1 MKRKHI
7 GKWLGI
13 ALGAYLLYA
22 VLTAI
27 LVPLPQKEATGELWS
42 QYEERLRTEAAPERV
57 KSIES
62 AEDAL
67 LYRLRLIENAEEEIV
82 FSTFDLRADGSGQD
96 IMAALYGAAQRGV
109 RVRVIVDGLN
119 GFLHLQNSGVLR
131 ALAAEENVEVRFY
144 DPIDLLRPWKL
155 NYRLHD
161 KYLIAD
167 GEKYILGGRNTNDL
181 FLGSYQE
188 EQNIDRDLL
197 VVSDGGEGTS
207 VSQLLSYF
215 ESVWSQPENRTI
227 TGKASSQTDALRER
241 DAFLRSGFP
250 EAFAAVDW
258 EAETTAVVRVSLFS
272 GSPRA
277 EDKAPELWDA
287 LVRLM
292 AQGDDV
298 LLQTPYIICNH
309 KMYDDLEQLAASRQV
324 RVLTNAVENGANP
337 SGCSDYL
344 REKQNILSR
353 GLDVYEVICG
363 QSLHT
368 KTILIGDDLSVVG
381 SFNADMRSAYLDTE
395 LMLVI
400 ESEAVNA
407 ALRQESETYITQS
420 RLALHDGGTE
430 YGARFEETA
439 LPWAKRALYGVLSVV
454 SRPVR
459 HLL

>member
-1 MKRKHI
+1 MKQKHI
-7 GKWLGI
+7 LKWLGI
-13 ALGAYLLYA
+13 SLGVYLLYG

-27 LVPLPQKEATGELWS
+27 LVPLPQKEAAGELWS
-42 QYEERLRTEAAPERV
+42 QYEARLSTDASQERV
-57 KSIES
+57 RSIEDTDSALLWRLQLIES
-62 AEDAL
+62 AE
-67 LYRLRLIENAEEEIV
+67 REVI

-96 IMAALYGAAQRGV
+96 LMAALYGAAQRGV

-258 EAETTAVVRVSLFS
+258 EAETTAVARVSLFS
-272 GSPRA
+272 GSPLA

-353 GLDVYEVICG
+353 GLDVYEVVCG

-400 ESEAVNA
+400 ESEALNA

-420 RLALHDGGTE
+420 RLALHDDGTE

>member
-67 LYRLRLIENAEEEIV
+67 LYRLRLIENAKEEIV

-188 EQNIDRDLL
+188 EQNIDRDVL

-258 EAETTAVVRVSLFS
+258 EAETTAVARVSLFS

-277 EDKAPELWDA
+277 EAKAPELWDA

-298 LLQTPYIICNH
+298 LLQTPYIICND
-309 KMYDDLEQLAASRQV
+309 KMYNDLEALAETRQL

-353 GLDVYEVICG
+353 GLDVYEVVCG

-368 KTILIGDDLSVVG
+368 KTILIGDDLSIVG

-400 ESEAVNA
+400 ESEEVNA
-407 ALRQESETYITQS
+407 ALRQESETYLAQS

-439 LPWAKRALYGVLSVV
+439 LPWAKRALYGVLRVV

>member
-1 MKRKHI
+1 MRQKHI
-7 GKWLGI
+7 VKWLGI

-22 VLTAI
+22 VLTVI
-27 LVPLPQKEATGELWS
+27 FVPLPQKETTGELWS
-42 QYEERLRTEAAPERV
+42 RYETRLSADAAQERV

-62 AEDAL
+62 ADDAL
-67 LYRLRLIENAEEEIV
+67 LWRLWLIESAEKEII

-96 IMAALYGAAQRGV
+96 VMAALYGAAQRGV
-109 RVRVIVDGLN
+109 QVRMIIDGLN

-131 ALAAEENVEVRFY
+131 ALAEEENVEVRFY

-167 GEKYILGGRNTNDL
+167 GDRYILGGRNTNDL

-188 EQNIDRDLL
+188 KQNIDRDVL
-197 VVSDGGEGTS
+197 VVSDGGEGSS
-207 VSQLLSYF
+207 VTQLLTYF
-215 ESVWSQPENRTI
+215 DSVWSQPENQTI
-227 TGKASSQTDALRER
+227 KGKTSSQTDALQER
-241 DAFLRSGFP
+241 YAALCAVYAK
-250 EAFAAVDW
+250 ELAAVDW
-258 EAETTAVVRVSLFS
+258 EAETTAVTRVSLLS

-277 EDKAPELWDA
+277 EAKAPELWDA

-292 AQGDDV
+292 AQGDDI
-298 LLQTPYIICNH
+298 LLQTPYIICND
-309 KMYDDLEQLAASRQV
+309 KMYNDLAALAETRQL

-353 GLDVYEVICG
+353 GVDVYEVVCG

-368 KTILIGDDLSVVG
+368 KTILIGNDLSVVG

-400 ESEAVNA
+400 ESEEVNVM
-407 ALRQESETYITQS
+407 LRQAEEPYIAQS

-430 YGARFEETA
+430 YGARFEEVT
-439 LPWAKRALYGVLSVV
+439 LPWAKRALYEGLSIVQ
-454 SRPVR
+454 RPVR

>member
-324 RVLTNAVENGANP
+324 RALTNAVENGANP

-395 LMLVI
+395 LMLVV
-400 ESEAVNA
+400 ESEEVNA
-407 ALRQESETYITQS
+407 ALRQESVQYIDQS

-454 SRPVR
+454 SCPVR

>member
-67 LYRLRLIENAEEEIV
+67 LYRLRLIENAKEEIV

-131 ALAAEENVEVRFY
+131 ALAAEENVEARFY

-188 EQNIDRDLL
+188 EQNIDRDVL

-258 EAETTAVVRVSLFS
+258 EAETTAVARVSLFS

-353 GLDVYEVICG
+353 GLDVYEVVCG

-395 LMLVI
+395 LMLVV
-400 ESEAVNA
+400 ESEEVNA

>member
-67 LYRLRLIENAEEEIV
+67 LYRLRLIENAKEEIV

-188 EQNIDRDLL
+188 EQNIDRDVL

-258 EAETTAVVRVSLFS
+258 EAETTAVARVSLFS

-277 EDKAPELWDA
+277 EAKAPELWDA

-298 LLQTPYIICNH
+298 LLQTPYIICND
-309 KMYDDLEQLAASRQV
+309 KMYNDLEALAETRQL

-353 GLDVYEVICG
+353 GVDVYEVVCG

-368 KTILIGDDLSVVG
+368 KTILIGDDLSIVG

-400 ESEAVNA
+400 ESEEVNA

-439 LPWAKRALYGVLSVV
+439 LPWAKRALYGVLRVV

>member
-67 LYRLRLIENAEEEIV
+67 LYRLRLIENAKEEIV

-96 IMAALYGAAQRGV
+96 LMAALYGAAQRGV

-188 EQNIDRDLL
+188 EQNIDRDVL

-258 EAETTAVVRVSLFS
+258 EAETTAVARVSLFS

-324 RVLTNAVENGANP
+324 RILTNAVENGANP

-344 REKQNILSR
+344 REKENILAR

-368 KTILIGDDLSVVG
+368 KTILIGDDLSIVG

-400 ESEAVNA
+400 ESEEVNA

>member
-67 LYRLRLIENAEEEIV
+67 LYRLRLIENAKEEIV

-227 TGKASSQTDALRER
+227 TGKSSSQTDALRER
-241 DAFLRSGFP
+241 DAFLCSAYP

-258 EAETTAVVRVSLFS
+258 EAETTAVARVSLLS

-292 AQGDDV
+292 AQGNDV

-324 RVLTNAVENGANP
+324 RILTNAVENGANP

-353 GLDVYEVICG
+353 GLDVYEVVCG

-381 SFNADMRSAYLDTE
+381 SFNADMRSVYLDTE
-395 LMLVI
+395 LMLVV
-400 ESEAVNA
+400 ESEEVNA

>member
-1 MKRKHI
+1 M
-7 GKWLGI
+7 
-13 ALGAYLLYA
+13 
-22 VLTAI
+22 
-27 LVPLPQKEATGELWS
+27 S
-42 QYEERLRTEAAPERV
+42 
-57 KSIES
+57 
-62 AEDAL
+62 
-67 LYRLRLIENAEEEIV
+67 
-82 FSTFDLRADGSGQD
+82 
-96 IMAALYGAAQRGV
+96 
-109 RVRVIVDGLN
+109 
-119 GFLHLQNSGVLR
+119 
-131 ALAAEENVEVRFY
+131 
-144 DPIDLLRPWKL
+144 LLR
-155 NYRLHD
+155 
-161 KYLIAD
+161 
-167 GEKYILGGRNTNDL
+167 
-181 FLGSYQE
+181 
-188 EQNIDRDLL
+188 
-197 VVSDGGEGTS
+197 
-207 VSQLLSYF
+207 
-215 ESVWSQPENRTI
+215 
-227 TGKASSQTDALRER
+227 
-241 DAFLRSGFP
+241 
-250 EAFAAVDW
+250 
-258 EAETTAVVRVSLFS
+258 

-353 GLDVYEVICG
+353 GLDVYEVVCG

-368 KTILIGDDLSVVG
+368 KTILIGDDLSAVG
-381 SFNADMRSAYLDTE
+381 SFNADMRSVYLDTE
-395 LMLVI
+395 LMLVV
-400 ESEAVNA
+400 ESEEVNA

>member
-67 LYRLRLIENAEEEIV
+67 LYRLRLIENAKEEIV

-188 EQNIDRDLL
+188 EQNIDRDVL

-207 VSQLLSYF
+207 VSQLLPYF

-258 EAETTAVVRVSLFS
+258 EAETTAVARVSLLS

-292 AQGDDV
+292 AQGNDV

-353 GLDVYEVICG
+353 GLDVYEVVCG

-400 ESEAVNA
+400 ESEEVNA
-407 ALRQESETYITQS
+407 ALRQESETYLAQS

-430 YGARFEETA
+430 YGARFEETT
-439 LPWAKRALYGVLSVV
+439 LPWAKRALYRVLSVV

>member
-67 LYRLRLIENAEEEIV
+67 LYRLRLIENAKEEIV

-131 ALAAEENVEVRFY
+131 ALAAVENVEVRFY

-188 EQNIDRDLL
+188 EQNIDRDVL

-250 EAFAAVDW
+250 ETFAAVDW
-258 EAETTAVVRVSLFS
+258 EAETTAVARVSLLR

-324 RVLTNAVENGANP
+324 CILTNAVENGANP

-395 LMLVI
+395 LMLVV
-400 ESEAVNA
+400 ESEEVNA
-407 ALRQESETYITQS
+407 ALRQESETYLAQS

>member
-22 VLTAI
+22 ALTAVF
-27 LVPLPQKEATGELWS
+27 VPLPQKEATGELWS

-67 LYRLRLIENAEEEIV
+67 LYRLRLIENAKEEIV

-96 IMAALYGAAQRGV
+96 IMAVLYGAAQRGV

-131 ALAAEENVEVRFY
+131 ALAAVENVEVRFY

-188 EQNIDRDLL
+188 EQNIDRDVL

-207 VSQLLSYF
+207 VSRLLSYF

-353 GLDVYEVICG
+353 GLDVYEVVCG

-381 SFNADMRSAYLDTE
+381 SFNADMRSVYLDTE
-395 LMLVI
+395 LMLVV
-400 ESEAVNA
+400 ESEEVNA